1 MLFYRG
7 EFIKKCYIKLEV
19 IKLIDIFKNGES
31 YIVNGCDREYVL
43 KIEWEKSLISYS
55 YFLWLNIFI
64 IRFIFI

>member
-7 EFIKKCYIKLEV
+7 EFIKKCYIKLEE

-31 YIVNGCDREYVL
+31 YIVNGCDSEYVL

>member
-1 MLFYRG
+1 M
-7 EFIKKCYIKLEV
+7 EE